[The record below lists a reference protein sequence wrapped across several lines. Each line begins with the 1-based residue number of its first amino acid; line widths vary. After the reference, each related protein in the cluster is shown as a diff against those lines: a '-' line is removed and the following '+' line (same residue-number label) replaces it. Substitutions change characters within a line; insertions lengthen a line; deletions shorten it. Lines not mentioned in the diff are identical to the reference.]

1 MTDREEIIATMAAEF
16 EALPQWLRDPFE
28 PFREVV
34 AGLIERRQEE
44 LARHLIAAIPT
55 PAGFDENQVSAF
67 SAAVTAMLSGLD
79 AIIAARPCNQP
90 EFIAA
95 YEATVQARLS
105 E

>member
-1 MTDREEIIATMAAEF
+1 MTDRDEIIATMAAEF

-44 LARHLIAAIPT
+44 LARNLISALPT
-55 PAGFDENQVSAF
+55 PADFDSSQVYAF
-67 SAAVTAMLSGLD
+67 EDAVTAILSGLD
-79 AIIAARPCNQP
+79 AIIDSRLCNQP
-90 EFIAA
+90 DFIAA
-95 YEATVQARLS
+95 YQATVQARLS

>member
-1 MTDREEIIATMAAEF
+1 MSDRDQILATMAEDF
-16 EALPQWLRDPFE
+16 ETLPQWLRDPFE

-44 LARHLIAAIPT
+44 LARNLIAAIPT

-67 SAAVTAMLSGLD
+67 SAAVTAMLFGLD

-95 YEATVQARLS
+95 YQATVQARLS
-105 E
+105 Q

>member
-1 MTDREEIIATMAAEF
+1 MTDRDEILAAMAADF
-16 EALPQWLRDPFE
+16 DALPQWLRDPFE

-34 AGLIERRQEE
+34 AGLLDRRQEE
-44 LARHLIAAIPT
+44 LARNLIAAIPT
-55 PAGFDENQVSAF
+55 PAGFDQDQVTAF
-67 SAAVTAMLSGLD
+67 SAAVATMLSGLD

-95 YEATVQARLS
+95 YNATVQARLS